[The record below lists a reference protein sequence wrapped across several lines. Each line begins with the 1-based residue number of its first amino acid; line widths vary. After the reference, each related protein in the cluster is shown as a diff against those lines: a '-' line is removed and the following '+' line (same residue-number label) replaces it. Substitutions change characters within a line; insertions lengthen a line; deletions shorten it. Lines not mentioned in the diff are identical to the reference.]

1 MRHSETLVSKLSF
14 YGRLVDDLTREVIPY
29 KAFQVSIN
37 GIKKQPLYKEDGY
50 FVFSD
55 IEESDDEY
63 EFHLTSKH
71 YQTRIIKKN
80 LITDSPVELTYDGE
94 DELYVFIKGVQDSTE
109 KKVTFNKIAFL
120 KTIPEGSLV
129 IGQGGFSSKL
139 TETIEGEDVEFAIL
153 ESVSG
158 LSAGKILRFIRSNNM
173 VMRASSYYPF
183 EKETTLLSLKFIE
196 DDPAETPITT
206 VKVEIKKVNDLP
218 IVSVPIG
225 TLEIKTVTLAGQEL
239 VLGTVNDITTYS
251 NPRGDCI
258 FYYSPDTVISKL
270 DLKVTKNG
278 YAQVSE
284 LVNITAGKRT
294 SKTIELTRS

>member
-1 MRHSETLVSKLSF
+1 LA
-14 YGRLVDDLTREVIPY
+14 DDLTREVIPY

-80 LITDSPVELTYDGE
+80 LITNSPVELTYDGE

-153 ESVSG
+153 ENVSG

-173 VMRASSYYPF
+173 VMRASSYSPF

-258 FYYSPDTVISKL
+258 FYYSPETPITKLTLKITKDGFTPTTEEIDLTAKERTARDISL
-270 DLKVTKNG
+270 
-278 YAQVSE
+278 E
-284 LVNITAGKRT
+284 RT
-294 SKTIELTRS
+294 